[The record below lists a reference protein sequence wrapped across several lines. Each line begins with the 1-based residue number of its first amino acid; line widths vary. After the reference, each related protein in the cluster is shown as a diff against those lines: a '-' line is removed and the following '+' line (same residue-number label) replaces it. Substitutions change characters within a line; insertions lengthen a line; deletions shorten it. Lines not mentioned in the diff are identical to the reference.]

1 MFMPGP
7 KSFGAADGP
16 GYGAKEGATKGAP
29 SAAAPNSDPSPRVA
43 VLNTSGAV
51 RGPNCIPA
59 GGIPHS
65 APRPAQFCGLSL
77 REDIADPSPSVPCC
91 QGLPCLS
98 PRPSTQAP
106 SLALPAA
113 ASAPQESLNSSAIGS
128 STTGSSAIG
137 SSTVGSSPIASSAIG
152 SSAFASLPLDDP
164 A

>member
-1 MFMPGP
+1 MPGP
-7 KSFGAADGP
+7 KSFGAADRP

-51 RGPNCIPA
+51 RGPPCIPA

-65 APRPAQFCGLSL
+65 APRPAQFCWLSL
-77 REDIADPSPSVPCC
+77 REDIADRSPS
-91 QGLPCLS
+91 LPCGQRS

-113 ASAPQESLNSSAIGS
+113 ASAPQESLI
-128 STTGSSAIG
+128 GSSAIG
-137 SSTVGSSPIASSAIG
+137 SLT
-152 SSAFASLPLDDP
+152 
-164 A
+164 